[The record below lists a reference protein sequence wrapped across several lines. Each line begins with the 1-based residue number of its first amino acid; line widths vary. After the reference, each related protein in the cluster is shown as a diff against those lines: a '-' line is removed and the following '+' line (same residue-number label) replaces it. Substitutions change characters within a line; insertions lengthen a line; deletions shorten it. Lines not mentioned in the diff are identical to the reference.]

1 MECKKWA
8 CHSVSMEEVQSV
20 GQLGGATLFPL
31 KWLFLAAAADE
42 VPLKCHKLRP
52 QR

>member
-1 MECKKWA
+1 
-8 CHSVSMEEVQSV
+8 MEEVQSI

-31 KWLFLAAAADE
+31 KWLVLAAAADE